1 MEGLYKMFN
10 NPTEYHILPY
20 KHFYSK
26 TGDVSY
32 TGFFIPSYTLWYG
45 DQDNPGY
52 DSRGVVDEERAKKYY
67 ENQWS
72 KIKDPKLLMQ
82 DKAEYCFTPED
93 AFALEGG
100 GVFNLEKLS
109 EQKMNIEQL
118 KIVEKPQT
126 AKLIW
131 PYNKDKQCVD
141 RDQIPQIKFDP
152 NGKLLILETPMTDAT
167 GQPINNLYVIGVDG
181 IDSGKDTST
190 GQKDV
195 SKYAII
201 VFRRRLGLKSP
212 KIVAIYKDRPD
223 NPEEAHDTALK
234 LAQFYN
240 AKILF
245 EATRV
250 SIFSHFKRY
259 DKLSYFLRRPKT
271 TLTNKHQ
278 NIKQYGCP
286 ATDNIIDHQIEL
298 IQQYIYDYCEEIN
311 FIDVI
316 NELIRYS
323 NAAKRKFDL
332 VAALGMALLAD
343 EDMMGKTPKENSLL
357 DKKIKN
363 IGYYTNEYGQKV
375 YGIIDSNR
383 SGPTTMDTGW
393 YRETT

>member
-1 MEGLYKMFN
+1 
-10 NPTEYHILPY
+10 
-20 KHFYSK
+20 
-26 TGDVSY
+26 
-32 TGFFIPSYTLWYG
+32 
-45 DQDNPGY
+45 
-52 DSRGVVDEERAKKYY
+52 
-67 ENQWS
+67 
-72 KIKDPKLLMQ
+72 
-82 DKAEYCFTPED
+82 
-93 AFALEGG
+93 
-100 GVFNLEKLS
+100 
-109 EQKMNIEQL
+109 
-118 KIVEKPQT
+118 
-126 AKLIW
+126 
-131 PYNKDKQCVD
+131 
-141 RDQIPQIKFDP
+141 
-152 NGKLLILETPMTDAT
+152 MTDAT